1 MEETISKENVK
12 VDVRLDL
19 KDYILFNYYFNKK
32 MLTQVTIIGLILL
45 FSLIYSSFYGH
56 GSINPTV
63 MKFIYLIV
71 AFIFVSYF
79 LVYYRAKKVW
89 DSSSLISETRHYSF
103 DEEGL
108 SSESQTSSSKIEWDK
123 IYKVTETKKLLL
135 IYISNMQAFII
146 PKRLLDK
153 NQYISLISFVQ
164 KVDKKQ
170 LKIKNNI

>member
-1 MEETISKENVK
+1 MEEMVSKEKIQVY
-12 VDVRLDL
+12 VRLEL

-32 MLTQVTIIGLILL
+32 MLTQVTVIGLIFL
-45 FSLIYSSFYGH
+45 FSMIYLSFYSH

-63 MKFIYLIV
+63 MNFIYLIV
-71 AFIFVSYF
+71 AFILVSYF

-89 DSSSLISETRHYSF
+89 DSSSLITETKHYSF

-108 SSESQTSSSKIEWDK
+108 STESQTSSSKIGWDK
-123 IYKVTETKKLLL
+123 IYKVIETKKLLL

-153 NQYISLISFVQ
+153 DQYMSLISFVQ
-164 KVDKKQ
+164 KVEKKH
-170 LKIKNNI
+170 LK